1 MWFNKMPWC
10 QDLDT
15 DMLKCDQKEASV
27 IHGGGLSSE
36 PCGTYFW
43 NYISK
48 ERRCIQESCW
58 QTSCFTWTWNVISSS
73 LESIPQLSGSKLQML
88 LSDWKGEMERY
99 FCPRGTPMTSICLA
113 AYLETTEN
121 LWQRSWHL
129 STSHREC
136 ANVWDRWHWSCCV

>member
-48 ERRCIQESCW
+48 EKKVYSGKLLTDVLFHLDLKRDIQQSGEY
-58 QTSCFTWTWNVISSS
+58 SSA
-73 LESIPQLSGSKLQML
+73 EWEQAAY
-88 LSDWKGEMERY
+88 DWKGEMERY

-121 LWQRSWHL
+121 L
-129 STSHREC
+129 
-136 ANVWDRWHWSCCV
+136 